1 MNESN
6 YVGGLTA
13 MPTDKNNS
21 EFETALDQLREEVL
35 AYTSNV
41 DKAVSMVWK
50 LKPITENPPQ
60 EQPIPSGEGLLY
72 RLGLEIMSLQQLNN
86 KLRLLNAHME
96 KIVG

>member
-1 MNESN
+1 MSQNN
-6 YVGGLTA
+6 LVATIA
-13 MPTDKNNS
+13 TDKNNS

-50 LKPITENPPQ
+50 LKPITESAPQ

-72 RLGLEIMSLQQLNN
+72 RLGLEIMSLQQLNK
-86 KLRLLNAHME
+86 KLQLLNAHME

>member
-1 MNESN
+1 
-6 YVGGLTA
+6 
-13 MPTDKNNS
+13 
-21 EFETALDQLREEVL
+21 VL

-50 LKPITENPPQ
+50 LKPIAENAPQ

-72 RLGLEIMSLQQLNN
+72 RLGLEIMSLQQLNK
-86 KLRLLNAHME
+86 KLQLLNAHME

>member
-1 MNESN
+1 MSQNN
-6 YVGGLTA
+6 LGATIA
-13 MPTDKNNS
+13 TDKNNS

-50 LKPITENPPQ
+50 LKPITESAPQ

-72 RLGLEIMSLQQLNN
+72 RLGLEIMSLQQLNK
-86 KLRLLNAHME
+86 KLQLLNAHME